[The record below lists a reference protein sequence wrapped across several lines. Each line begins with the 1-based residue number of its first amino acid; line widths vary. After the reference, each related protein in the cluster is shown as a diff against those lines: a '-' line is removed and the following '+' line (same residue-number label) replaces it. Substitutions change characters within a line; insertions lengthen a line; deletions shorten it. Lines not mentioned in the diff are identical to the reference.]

1 MNWPSTE
8 TTFFH
13 SKRRNWF
20 LFFGDLFRLRTHK
33 KNRTQIMND
42 ASLFYLSFPLF
53 VIRDKSIH
61 FIQFSRSDQK
71 RFQQHQP
78 IHWMWTN
85 KKSAR
90 PLSKPMISSFL
101 FLILCSTEMKRKKKT
116 KVNHVHILFPWTIF
130 DSSGILFVWFG
141 LVFSRFEQ
149 RHAINNG
156 NKGNTVRFRLRR
168 RARLNQVLGSRFRK
182 LCPN

>member
-1 MNWPSTE
+1 
-8 TTFFH
+8 
-13 SKRRNWF
+13 
-20 LFFGDLFRLRTHK
+20 
-33 KNRTQIMND
+33 MND